1 MFAPKDFSVSSE
13 TSVKG
18 LGLATVNVFLNSVEN
33 WFPNLSF
40 HSATGFLTVL
50 LASAQ
55 IDSILRLGNLRFKI
69 DSSSF
74 LINIFEHILY
84 L

>member
-55 IDSILRLGNLRFKI
+55 ID
-69 DSSSF
+69 
-74 LINIFEHILY
+74 
-84 L
+84 